1 MIGLIARWQS
11 LTGNEERG
19 ANLLEYA
26 LIMAFIAVI
35 AVAAI
40 TFVGEQSLANIEPL
54 TEPSVW
60 RP

>member
-11 LTGNEERG
+11 LTGTKERG

-40 TFVGEQSLANIEPL
+40 TFVGEQSLSNIEPL
-54 TEPSVW
+54 TEQSVW
-60 RP
+60 QP